1 MVALGPYDAFS
12 ASLGQLIGALRAQ
25 SFEGKELIKI
35 GSIATVKTG
44 ATPRRNIDEFWGGDI
59 PWMSSGEIHKKI
71 LLHTDEHITQR
82 GMDNSNTNLLPKE
95 TVVMAM
101 NGQGKTRGTVAIIQ
115 IETTCNQSIAAIIC
129 DKKRILPMYL
139 FFYLESKYPEIR
151 GLTGEGRN
159 GLNLS
164 IIRNIKVPNVSMSEQ
179 IRVVDAFKDIMEI
192 RRTIT
197 QKFENTKDICR
208 AFLAA

>member
-1 MVALGPYDAFS
+1 
-12 ASLGQLIGALRAQ
+12 
-25 SFEGKELIKI
+25 
-35 GSIATVKTG
+35 
-44 ATPRRNIDEFWGGDI
+44 
-59 PWMSSGEIHKKI
+59 
-71 LLHTDEHITQR
+71 
-82 GMDNSNTNLLPKE
+82 
-95 TVVMAM
+95 
-101 NGQGKTRGTVAIIQ
+101 
-115 IETTCNQSIAAIIC
+115 
-129 DKKRILPMYL
+129 MYL